1 MSTCAYTHTCMRSTM
16 DIERKKTTSTFYMLY
31 QQTASITAPI
41 LHRVLQ
47 LCRPTNIWPNVSG
60 LSNHSWV
67 EIKKTPNVSGLNNP
81 SWVKIEKRPNLS
93 GLKNLMGKNN
103 EENTDLTSGL
113 WEKYWHN
120 LSGLC
125 PSALPCS
132 AKYDINNNG
141 NNNNNN
147 INNLIFLTLNKRER
161 GESYNYSSPRC
172 YSNYRDF
179 FAWTLWALWWL
190 HECWIGE
197 QFSLNKN
204 NQFTVQGQC
213 KKR

>member
-67 EIKKTPNVSGLNNP
+67 EIKKTINVSGLNNP
-81 SWVKIEKRPNLS
+81 SWVKIEKIPNLS

-132 AKYDINNNG
+132 AKYNINNNG

-161 GESYNYSSPRC
+161 GESYNYSSARC
-172 YSNYRDF
+172 YSSYRDF
-179 FAWTLWALWWL
+179 FAWTLWAL
-190 HECWIGE
+190 
-197 QFSLNKN
+197 
-204 NQFTVQGQC
+204 
-213 KKR
+213 